1 MTDKNKAIR
10 TSSIRTMPAIV
21 SAKEL
26 FIIASAVCDNATLG
40 NFLSDFAHTTE
51 EKQKLANEVF
61 DKTCDMTKSVLYD
74 LLVRPYSS
82 AKDLE
87 DSIEDTALDLIFDT
101 AALLGILDEIVYE
114 LNLAAYAIKEYPLLS
129 EKLGEKGVDKE
140 IRKSIIDEF
149 FLDKVNPLTLMLM
162 HHSTYALRERNFVS
176 TLFWLVSLI
185 TKKLNRV
192 LVNVTAAVQP
202 TQTQLERLEHIIE
215 NREKKEATFNIIID
229 GNVISGIKVQYGD
242 TVIDG
247 TVSSKIRQLK
257 ESVERV

>member
-1 MTDKNKAIR
+1 MENKNQNIR
-10 TSSIRTMPAIV
+10 LFPSVVA
-21 SAKEL
+21 AKQL
-26 FIIASAVCDNATLG
+26 FIIASTIDDNVALG
-40 NFLSDFAHTTE
+40 NFLSDFSHTAG
-51 EKQKLANEVF
+51 EKQRLAGEVF
-61 DKTCDMTKSVLYD
+61 EKTAELTKNILSD

-87 DSIEDTALDLIFDT
+87 DSIEDTALDLVFDQ
-101 AALLGILDEIVYE
+101 AAALGILDEIVYE
-114 LNLAAYAIKEYPLLS
+114 LNLAAYSIKEYPLLS

-140 IRKSIIDEF
+140 IRKSILDEF

-192 LVNVTAAVQP
+192 LVNVTATTEP
-202 TQTQLERLEHIIE
+202 TKDQLIRLEKIIE
-215 NREKKEATFNIIID
+215 KREKKEVTFNIIID
-229 GNVISGIKVQYGD
+229 ENLISGMKVQYDD

-247 TVSSKIRQLK
+247 STSSKIRKLK
-257 ESVERV
+257 ESVEKV